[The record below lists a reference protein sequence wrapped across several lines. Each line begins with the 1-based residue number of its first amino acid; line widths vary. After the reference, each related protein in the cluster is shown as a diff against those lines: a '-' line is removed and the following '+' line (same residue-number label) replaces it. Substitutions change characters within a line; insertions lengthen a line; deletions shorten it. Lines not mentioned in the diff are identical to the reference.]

1 MEVEINEK
9 YKQLAGLFLE
19 KLIRIEKD
27 IQDTSQELEK
37 NSKKHEI
44 NIYLKSGNIIPLLE
58 FADIV
63 KLKDDDEG
71 SKMYDEIEKLSNC
84 DDGLKG
90 NVEKFLEKYVE
101 VN

>member
-19 KLIRIEKD
+19 KLINIEKD
-27 IQDTSQELEK
+27 IQNISQELEK

-44 NIYLKSGNIIPLLE
+44 KVYLKSGNIIPLLE
-58 FADIV
+58 FAEIV
-63 KLKDDDEG
+63 ELRDDDEG

-84 DDGLKG
+84 DDGLKSH
-90 NVEKFLEKYVE
+90 VEKFLEKYVE

>member
-19 KLIRIEKD
+19 KLIRVEKD
-27 IQDTSQELEK
+27 IQNTSQELEK

-44 NIYLKSGNIIPLLE
+44 KIYLKSGNIIPLLE
-58 FADIV
+58 FAEIV
-63 KLKDDDEG
+63 ELRDDDEG

-84 DDGLKG
+84 DDRLKSH
-90 NVEKFLEKYVE
+90 VEKFLEKYVE

>member
-19 KLIRIEKD
+19 KLIRVEKD
-27 IQDTSQELEK
+27 IQNTSQELEK

-44 NIYLKSGNIIPLLE
+44 KIYLKSGNIIPLLE
-58 FADIV
+58 FAEIV
-63 KLKDDDEG
+63 KLRDDDEG

-84 DDGLKG
+84 DDGL
-90 NVEKFLEKYVE
+90 NVHVEKFLEKYVE

>member
-9 YKQLAGLFLE
+9 YKQLSGLFLE
-19 KLIRIEKD
+19 KLIRVEKD
-27 IQDTSQELEK
+27 IQNTSQELEK

-44 NIYLKSGNIIPLLE
+44 KIYLKSGNIIPLLE
-58 FADIV
+58 FAEIV
-63 KLKDDDEG
+63 ELRDDDEG

-84 DDGLKG
+84 DDGLKSH
-90 NVEKFLEKYVE
+90 VEKFLEKYVE

>member
-19 KLIRIEKD
+19 KLIRVEKD
-27 IQDTSQELEK
+27 IQNTSQELEK

-44 NIYLKSGNIIPLLE
+44 KIYLKSGNIIPLLE
-58 FADIV
+58 FAEIV
-63 KLKDDDEG
+63 ELRDDDEG

-84 DDGLKG
+84 DDGL
-90 NVEKFLEKYVE
+90 NVHVEKFLEKYVE

>member
-19 KLIRIEKD
+19 KLITIEKD
-27 IQDTSQELEK
+27 IQDMSQEFEK

-44 NIYLKSGNIIPLLE
+44 KIYFKSDNIIPLLE

-63 KLKDDDEG
+63 DLKDDDEG
-71 SKMYDEIEKLSNC
+71 SKMYDEIEQLSNC
-84 DDGLKG
+84 DDGLKSH
-90 NVEKFLEKYVE
+90 VEKFLEKYVE

>member
-27 IQDTSQELEK
+27 IQDTSQELER

-44 NIYLKSGNIIPLLE
+44 KIYLKSGNIIPLLD
-58 FADIV
+58 FAEIV
-63 KLKDDDEG
+63 KLRDDDEG

-84 DDGLKG
+84 DEGLK
-90 NVEKFLEKYVE
+90 NHVEKFLEKYVE
-101 VN
+101 VK

>member
-19 KLIRIEKD
+19 KLIRVEKD
-27 IQDTSQELEK
+27 IQNTSQELEK

-44 NIYLKSGNIIPLLE
+44 KIYLKSGNIIPLLE
-58 FADIV
+58 FAEIV
-63 KLKDDDEG
+63 ELRDDDEG

-84 DDGLKG
+84 DDGLKSH
-90 NVEKFLEKYVE
+90 VEKFLEKYVE